1 MFNLERTEVKVATI
15 QGNLLMKFVDAMMS
29 YGVGEFDIYN
39 PPWPGGYDERTEDGV
54 LFTRVE
60 RWMHTTYGIKL
71 YSADK
76 SDLSNLL
83 SASIVHPGV
92 SVEMN
97 NDFQWNPGD
106 YGDKKSCFWGGKR
119 QAWPM
124 IYRLGGA
131 AIKLYRNGKGIAR
144 CLVLPYGEDPSKPVL
159 FNAYG
164 MALAHIANLYTV
176 AIRNGDEAPSSMVW
190 AGLSVDGKTNKPVH
204 INDNGGFVIGVS
216 SPKPTNLS
224 AAKYYLKRYDKYH
237 LFCERCYHRVSM
249 ESDNVGN
256 VSKDY
261 THVVMCRECYGELR
275 NSTEG
280 FPPRYLPANVWY
292 TKHRRI
298 EETQPDDNAEPSPV
312 FTLPSEWTG
321 TAWTGTV
328 TSPDVELRPGSVS
341 TRNPAF
347 PAAPRPF
354 AVSSLN
360 QTNTALMRVA
370 GNMVASQSARAV
382 VLSRARGYG
391 LTISPTDREVLALFV
406 LMNSPSIPSRV
417 AGLAFRAVGDWPS
430 SAIDNVI
437 SAWLST
443 IWDGSFDLL
452 ETVIPLRDVVTS
464 RIQFN
469 VKAMAEDLLVRC
481 GFYRDDLATL
491 NEEEMVDLFDT
502 AARHG
507 VTDAI
512 RLYDTIMN
520 ERNRQEEGD
529 EDDEG

>member
-29 YGVGEFDIYN
+29 YGVGEFNIYN

-164 MALAHIANLYTV
+164 MALAHIANLYCAAMRV
-176 AIRNGDEAPSSMVW
+176 GDEEPMSAAW
-190 AGLSVDGKTNKPVH
+190 AGLAVDGKTNKPVH
-204 INDNGGFVIGVS
+204 INDNGGIVIGVS
-216 SPKPTNLS
+216 DPEPTNLS

-237 LFCERCYHRVSM
+237 LFCERCYHRISM
-249 ESDNVGN
+249 ESDNTGSF
-256 VSKDY
+256 SKDY
-261 THVVMCRECYGELR
+261 THVVLCRECYGELR

-298 EETQPDDNAEPSPV
+298 EETQPDDNAEPEPV
-312 FTLPSEWTG
+312 FTPYI
-321 TAWTGTV
+321 
-328 TSPDVELRPGSVS
+328 TSGAS
-341 TRNPAF
+341 TTIVGEATR
-347 PAAPRPF
+347 RF

-360 QTNTALMRVA
+360 SINFPLTRVA
-370 GNMVASQSARAV
+370 GGMSASQSAREV
-382 VLSRARGYG
+382 VLSRSRRYG
-391 LTISPTDREVLALFV
+391 ITISPTQNEVFALFV

-417 AGLAFRAVGDWPS
+417 TGLAFRAVGDWPS
-430 SAIDNVI
+430 SAIDSVI

-443 IWDGSFDLL
+443 IWDGNVDLL
-452 ETVIPLRDVVTS
+452 ETVIPTRTVVTS
-464 RIQFN
+464 RTQLN
-469 VKAMAEDLLVRC
+469 VKLMAEDLLVRC

-507 VTDAI
+507 TADVI
-512 RLYDTIMN
+512 RLYDIIMN

>member
-164 MALAHIANLYTV
+164 MALAHIANLYAV

-204 INDNGGFVIGVS
+204 INDSGGFVIGVS
-216 SPKPTNLS
+216 DPKPTNLS

-249 ESDNVGN
+249 ESDNGGN

-261 THVVMCRECYGELR
+261 THVVLCRECYGELR

-280 FPPRYLPANVWY
+280 FPPRYMPANVWY

-298 EETQPDDNAEPSPV
+298 EETQPEDNAEPEPEPRTTFS
-312 FTLPSEWTG
+312 LPSEWTS
-321 TAWTGTV
+321 AA
-328 TSPDVELRPGSVS
+328 TSYDVRLRTNS

-347 PAAPRPF
+347 PAAPRRF
-354 AVSSLN
+354 AISSFN
-360 QTNTALMRVA
+360 SANTALMRVV
-370 GNMVASQSARAV
+370 GNMVALHNAREA

-391 LTISPTDREVLALFV
+391 AVIDPTQNEALALFV
-406 LMNSPSIPSRV
+406 LMSSPSIPSRV
-417 AGLAFRAVGDWPS
+417 AGLAFRAVWDWPI
-430 SAIDNVI
+430 SAADNVI

-452 ETVIPLRDVVTS
+452 ETVIPLRTAVTS
-464 RIQFN
+464 RIQLN

-481 GFYRDDLATL
+481 GFYRADLAQL
-491 NEEEMVDLFDT
+491 NEEEMVGLFDT
-502 AARHG
+502 AARRG
-507 VTDAI
+507 VTEAI
-512 RLYDTIMN
+512 RLYDTIID